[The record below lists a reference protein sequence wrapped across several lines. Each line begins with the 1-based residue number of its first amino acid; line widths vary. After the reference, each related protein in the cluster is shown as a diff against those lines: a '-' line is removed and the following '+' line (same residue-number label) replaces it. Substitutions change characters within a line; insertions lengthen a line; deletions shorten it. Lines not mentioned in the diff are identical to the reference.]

1 MDQVKK
7 YKSDGMSE
15 DDQKFW
21 EGEVQEMT
29 NDYVKRIDSLLHTKQ
44 DEIMQV

>member
-21 EGEVQEMT
+21 ESEVQEMT
-29 NDYVKRIDSLLHTKQ
+29 DDYVKRIDSFLNSKQ